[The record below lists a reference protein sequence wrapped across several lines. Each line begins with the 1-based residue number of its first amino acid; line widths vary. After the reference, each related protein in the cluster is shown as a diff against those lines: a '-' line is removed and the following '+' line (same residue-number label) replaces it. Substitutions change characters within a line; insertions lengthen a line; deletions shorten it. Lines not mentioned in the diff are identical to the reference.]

1 MLLQCMAKKGAGILG
16 GPAVE
21 DGQGKGET
29 ALTSPPKMSSKRQRW
44 TSPFPRLR
52 PCPFLLFTSITHRFS
67 SGPGEE
73 KGVRIKR
80 RLEGGGEHYVELRK
94 RSDSDGTAKAARG
107 PSQAHPRE
115 RVCDMWG
122 AGTVGVENS
131 SGYVN

>member
-29 ALTSPPKMSSKRQRW
+29 ALTSPPKMSSKRQWW

-80 RLEGGGEHYVELRK
+80 RLEGGGEHYVELGRDVTVMGPRRRHGVPRK
-94 RSDSDGTAKAARG
+94 HTRVSVSAICGGRG
-107 PSQAHPRE
+107 QLE
-115 RVCDMWG
+115 
-122 AGTVGVENS
+122 
-131 SGYVN
+131 